1 MIKFIKYFLYFIPFF
16 LLAYVLLVRYSVF
29 DKYKFLNFL
38 SSKKNQPFQII
49 ADMDSQVKPKPQKDS
64 RLLSRSDF
72 RTLTPDSTYP
82 SFGSK
87 YPFEQ
92 IDFAIAESTFKN
104 PLPASEFIINRGK
117 QRFETHC
124 VPCHNFDGL
133 GRGKIITDVKLKEDE
148 EGFPEP
154 ANLTRPET
162 QKLSDARI
170 FHILSSGQNL
180 MFPVNDKLSENERWA
195 LVHYIRYLQK
205 KENTSRE

>member
-1 MIKFIKYFLYFIPFF
+1 MIKIFKYFLYFIPLL
-16 LLAYVLLVRYSVF
+16 LLAYVLLVRFSVF
-29 DKYKFLNFL
+29 DKFPFMKSLRTE
-38 SSKKNQPFQII
+38 KNQPFQII
-49 ADMDSQVKPKPQKDS
+49 ADMDSQVKAKPQKDG
-64 RLLSRSDF
+64 RLLLRSDF
-72 RTLTPDSTYP
+72 RTLTPDS
-82 SFGSK
+82 SFPRDGSK

-92 IDFAIAESTFKN
+92 IDFASAESTYKN
-104 PLPASEFIINRGK
+104 PLAATDFIISRGK

-124 VPCHNFDGL
+124 VPCHNTDGH

-180 MFPVNDKLSENERWA
+180 MFPVKEKLSENERWA
-195 LVHYIRYLQK
+195 LVHYIRFLQK
-205 KENTSRE
+205 NAKTISE